1 MLSRNTEKYIT
12 FLVPL
17 KKIKNDKIITCKIQF
32 IDTFRFMSSSLSSL
46 VDNFSEGLYNDKCT
60 DLSLILNTYQ
70 PKIIE

>member
-17 KKIKNDKIITCKIQF
+17 KKLNDKIITCKIQF
-32 IDTFRFMSSSLSSL
+32 IDTFRFMSSSLSSF
-46 VDNFSEGLYNDKCT
+46 VDNLSEGLYNDKCT

>member
-17 KKIKNDKIITCKIQF
+17 KKLNDKIITCKIQF